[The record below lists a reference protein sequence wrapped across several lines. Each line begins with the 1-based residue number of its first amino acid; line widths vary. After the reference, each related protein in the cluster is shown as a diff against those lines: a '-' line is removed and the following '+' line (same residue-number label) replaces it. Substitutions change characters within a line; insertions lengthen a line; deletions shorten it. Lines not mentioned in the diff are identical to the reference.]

1 MLNRRLKGSNDVS
14 TTDLLNKNNIFSKF
28 RKILQKNGIRLT
40 KSQRRLNI
48 VSKSYKTQAA
58 SPLGHRSA
66 IAGALLQYPDIIY
79 WQGTEKFCM
88 LATLAH
94 LEHLFVRFI

>member
-1 MLNRRLKGSNDVS
+1 MS
-14 TTDLLNKNNIFSKF
+14 TSMT
-28 RKILQKNGIRLT
+28 
-40 KSQRRLNI
+40 QRDQAAAARCG
-48 VSKSYKTQAA
+48 VTSYKTQAA

-66 IAGALLQYPDIIY
+66 IVGALLQYPDIIY